1 MMRTMRASAKWIM
14 GILAVSFVG
23 WLVFDVGMDIGGR
36 SQTTYSDV
44 IARVNGQKID
54 AQTFYARVRYATE
67 QQREVGSPILT
78 MDEQR
83 DLEDQVLESIVQEV
97 VLVDEYERRGIAVSD
112 NEIRQAAMSQ
122 PLPEL
127 MQLAE
132 FQTEGRFDMSK
143 YQRYL
148 QSGQDLNF
156 MLYIESRYR
165 EEIPRLKLYERLTTD
180 IYVPATRLWQLYRDR
195 SDSVTADLVTI
206 YPLAAIPDDQ
216 VEVTDADLT
225 AYYNAHREEYSRP
238 ARVHMSYVRVSRIPD
253 GADSAAALERA
264 GSVLAEL
271 RAGADFADL
280 AARESADSASR
291 QNGGDLGEVDVGR
304 HVPEFSDAAMALRPG
319 QVSDPVLSSFGYH
332 IIRLQSKSAD
342 SYHASHIL
350 IPVEL
355 QGEHLRAVELRGDS
369 LDLLAAEQDDPTAL
383 DSVAAWLGVA
393 VNRAQP
399 LDEGM
404 RLRIGAAVIPDVG
417 VWAFDALAG
426 ETSHVIETQNYYYV
440 FRLDRSEPE
449 GIAPLAQVL
458 ESVRFDVM
466 RQKKWDKAKELAAQ
480 MGEAI
485 RGGSPLNEAATS
497 HGLRM
502 LPLEPFTRMQPN
514 PALADAPAVVGAAFG
529 LEPGQVAGP
538 IHGEQAIFFIRATA
552 KQLADSA
559 AFAEQLDTLRDEVLM
574 AARQQRVQLVLQ
586 SLRASAR
593 VEDLRR
599 ELAQQ
604 QRGQQDQLPQTP
616 LGF

>member
-1 MMRTMRASAKWIM
+1 MRASAKWIM

-36 SQTTYSDV
+36 NPTGYSDV

-54 AQTFYARVRYATE
+54 AQTFYARVRYASE
-67 QQREVGSPILT
+67 QQRQMGSPVLT

-83 DLEDQVLESIVQEV
+83 DLEDQVLESMVQEI
-97 VLVDEYERRGIAVSD
+97 VLVEEYERRGIAVSD
-112 NEIRQAAMSQ
+112 NEIREAAMSQ

-127 MQLAE
+127 MELPE

-180 IYVPATRLWQLYRDR
+180 IYIPETRLWQLYRDR
-195 SDSVTADLVTI
+195 SDSVAADLVTI
-206 YPLAAIPDDQ
+206 YPLTAIPDDE
-216 VEVTDADLT
+216 VEVTDAELT
-225 AYYNAHREEYSRP
+225 EYYDSHREDYSRP
-238 ARVHMSYVRVSRIPD
+238 AQAHMSYVRVSRVPD
-253 GADSAAALERA
+253 AADSAAALERA
-264 GSVLAEL
+264 ESVLAEL
-271 RAGADFADL
+271 RAGTDFADL

-304 HVPEFSDAAMALRPG
+304 HVAGFTDAAMALRPG
-319 QVSDPVLSSFGYH
+319 QLSAPVLTDFGYH
-332 IIRLQSKSAD
+332 IIRLQSKSTD

-350 IPVEL
+350 IPIEL

-369 LDLLAAEQDDPTAL
+369 LDLFAAEQNDPTAL
-383 DSVAAWLGVA
+383 DSIAASLGVA
-393 VNRAQP
+393 VNQAQP

-404 RLRIGAAVIPDVG
+404 RLRIGPAVIPDVG
-417 VWAFDALAG
+417 IWAFDAFER

-440 FRLDRSEPE
+440 FRLDRLEPE
-449 GIAPLAQVL
+449 GVAPLTQV
-458 ESVRFDVM
+458 VDAVTFDVM
-466 RQKKWDKAKELAAQ
+466 RQKKWEKAEELAAS
-480 MGEAI
+480 MGAEI
-485 RGGSPLNEAATS
+485 RGGTVLEDAATGN
-497 HGLRM
+497 GLRL
-502 LPLEPFTRMQPN
+502 LPLGPFTRINPN
-514 PALADAPAVVGAAFG
+514 PALVDAPAVVGAAFG

-538 IHGEQAIFFIRATA
+538 IHSEQAIYFIRTTA
-552 KQLADSA
+552 RHLADSA
-559 AFAEQLDTLRDEVLM
+559 DFAENLESLREEVSM
-574 AARQQRVQLVLQ
+574 AARQVRVQFILQ
-586 SLRASAR
+586 ALRASAT

-604 QRGQQDQLPQTP
+604 QRSQQDQLPQTP